1 MDSESRRDE
10 LILEGIVVTV
20 DAQGQPNIAPMG
32 PRVDRAISRL
42 VLKPFNTA
50 TTYRNLK
57 ATGCGVFHV
66 TDDVLLIAQAAIG
79 TIAKSPQ
86 LTPIPSFNCP
96 RLTDACRWWAFRA
109 SSIDDSAERT
119 TIDCEIVQVGEVR
132 PFFGF
137 NRAKH
142 AVLEVAIWAT
152 RIGIVPDEE
161 IRREVARLSP
171 AVEKTAGEQEQAA
184 FALLRDFLRQR
195 LGA

>member
-1 MDSESRRDE
+1 MESESGRDE
-10 LILEGIVVTV
+10 LIVEGIVVTV
-20 DAQGQPNIAPMG
+20 DADGTPNIAPMG

-42 VLKPFNTA
+42 VLKPFQTA

-57 ATGCGVFHV
+57 TTGCGVFHV

-79 TIAKSPQ
+79 TIAQPPE
-86 LTPIPSFNCP
+86 LTPLLSFDCP
-96 RLTDACRWWAFRA
+96 RLADTCRWWAFRA
-109 SSIDDSAERT
+109 ASIDDTAERT
-119 TIDCEIVQVGEVR
+119 TIDCEIVQAGEVR

-142 AVLEVAIWAT
+142 AVLEAAIWAT
-152 RIGIVPDEE
+152 RIGIVPAEE
-161 IRREVARLSP
+161 IRREVDRLSLT
-171 AVEKTAGEQEQAA
+171 VEKTAGEQEQAA